1 MTELLAGLGLAAPVL
16 TAWDAFILLVFVVSV
31 LLGMLRG
38 FIRTV
43 FALGAWLI
51 ALIGTPLAG
60 PVLLPMLGLA
70 EYRWV
75 GYLGL
80 FLVLLIGTRLIGGL
94 VARGLRR
101 IGLGGADRGFG
112 GLLGIARAVVIVAL
126 AAVVARAAG
135 LHHDTAWRQA
145 ASRPLLE
152 KLATI
157 VEPWLPRPL
166 ALIQRS

>member
-1 MTELLAGLGLAAPVL
+1 MSDLFGAFGIATPVF
-16 TAWDAFILLVFVVSV
+16 TVWDGFIGVVFVLSV
-31 LLGMLRG
+31 LFGVLRG

-51 ALIGTPLAG
+51 ALVGTPLLGAVLIPMVGLGDHRWAG
-60 PVLLPMLGLA
+60 
-70 EYRWV
+70 YI
-75 GYLGL
+75 GL
-80 FLVLLIGTRLIGGL
+80 FVLLLIGTRLIGGL
-94 VARGLRR
+94 LARGLRR

-112 GLLGIARAVVIVAL
+112 GLLGVARAVVIVAL
-126 AAVVARAAG
+126 AAVVARSTG

-152 KLATI
+152 KLATM